1 VIVGRSRHTL
11 RDNAWN
17 VPILDNSKILPK
29 GRALPRILVID
40 DQTHVRAA
48 IVHALQAKGF
58 DVVPAESGQSGL
70 TKTEQSKFDVVI
82 ADLFM
87 PGIDG
92 VTLIK
97 ELRKRSPGLPVIA
110 MSGVLLGT
118 SGRTALDH
126 LPNISELTDVIR
138 LQKPFRPNDLLQA
151 VTAALAA
158 DPSAEA
164 HAARHA
170 QPV

>member
-1 VIVGRSRHTL
+1 VI
-11 RDNAWN
+11 
-17 VPILDNSKILPK
+17 
-29 GRALPRILVID
+29 RILVID
-40 DQTHVRAA
+40 DQSQVRAA
-48 IVHALQAKGF
+48 VVHALQAKGF
-58 DVVPAESGQSGL
+58 DVDAAESGQSGL
-70 TKTEQSKFDVVI
+70 TKSEQSKFEVVI

-97 ELRKRSPGLPVIA
+97 ELRRRSPGSSIIA

-126 LPNISELTDVIR
+126 SPHISELTDVIR

-151 VTAALAA
+151 VAAALAA
-158 DPSAEA
+158 GPSA
-164 HAARHA
+164 AAA
-170 QPV
+170 APPACDPQSA